1 MTVGDG
7 GAISLSFSVLGPVQ
21 VRRPGGELDLGPRQ
35 QRLILAL
42 LLAAAG
48 RPVSLSGI
56 VEVLWG
62 QHPPSSAV
70 NVLHR
75 YIGAL
80 RRMLEPDLP
89 ARAAGRWLQGDA
101 NGYRMTFEADQL
113 DLLRMRTLTARAR
126 SAAESG
132 HDGEALSLY
141 QDALALWRGPCAGAA
156 ELGASDHL
164 VFTVVDHECADL
176 AREATD
182 LGLRR
187 NDVRG
192 LLPVLRHMAEVRPWD
207 EALQAQLLLALSAD
221 GHQAEAIAL
230 YQDVRHRLAEDL
242 GVDPRDELKTAYQ
255 MVLRAN
261 GTRPVRL
268 DTPTDPAPTAVP
280 APKPS
285 APRVLPAQLP
295 ADLGY
300 FTGRDEARSHALD
313 LIDQALPAQ
322 EATPVLSID
331 GIPGIGKT
339 TLAIHLA
346 HQLATNYPDGQ
357 LYVDLHGF
365 DPEPAVMPPAE
376 ALQGF
381 LNALGIPDSDIPVSD
396 FARAGLYR
404 SILAGRRILIV
415 LDNARNA
422 DQVRP
427 LLPGTPGCLVL
438 ITSRLRL
445 TGLATTHSAHL
456 LTLGVLTLKEA
467 RDFLATRLGARTSAD
482 PEATDEIIERCGR
495 LPLALAVV
503 AGRALAHPDHRM
515 SDIAEELRAEHG
527 SLDGFMGDD
536 LDNNLRAIFSWSYLL
551 LSPDAAHLFRLLAL
565 QLGPDLTIPAIAS
578 LIGAPT
584 PDARRLIGQLVR
596 TGLLTEHSPGRFST
610 HDLVRA
616 YAQELVHRHEDEQ
629 DRRQAVRRLV
639 DHYRRTAHAANRNLN
654 PTVGIDPPEVTGAVV
669 VTELSTPAAA
679 MAWFTVNWPVLKAVV
694 QYRLDDGD
702 ATEAWQLVLSLMQF
716 WQNEGAAHDWAG
728 LTRACLYAVTR
739 AGDDFGRAH
748 MSRGLAGALHLLG
761 DNDAAERH
769 LHEALELFSRLGCLG
784 EQSVVYRN
792 LGMIGLARKNFSST
806 VTYLERAL
814 HMARRAGSST
824 EQVND
829 LTMLGSAYI
838 EMDQHDKA
846 FEILHQGL
854 RIAEEHQ
861 DLRGQGGCRWG
872 LAEYYSATG
881 DLVASLAEWKLT
893 LDISR
898 RVGWLTNIIECL
910 IAVGD
915 TALALGDRA
924 GARAAWQEA
933 LGLLDHRRLPYTAD
947 VKLRLAR
954 LEKAVKI
961 DG

>member
-1 MTVGDG
+1 M
-7 GAISLSFSVLGPVQ
+7 LGPLQ
-21 VRRPGGELDLGPRQ
+21 VRRQDEELDLGPRQ

-42 LLAAAG
+42 LLTGAG
-48 RPVSLSGI
+48 QPVGLGHI
-56 VEVLWG
+56 IELLWG

-70 NVLHR
+70 NIVHR

-80 RRMLEPDLP
+80 RRLLEPGLP
-89 ARAAGRWLQGDA
+89 ARSPGRWLQGDA
-101 NGYRMTFEADQL
+101 NGYRMRVTADQL
-113 DLLRMRTLTARAR
+113 DLLTMRTLAALAR
-126 SAAESG
+126 SQAEAG
-132 HDGEALSLY
+132 HHAEALSHF
-141 QDALALWRGPCAGAA
+141 QMALALWRGPCAGAA
-156 ELGASDHL
+156 DLGALDQPAFS
-164 VFTVVDHECADL
+164 VVDHECAEL

-182 LGLRR
+182 QGLRL
-187 NDVRG
+187 NDIRS
-192 LLPVLRHMAEVRPWD
+192 LLPALRRMAESRPWD

-221 GHQAEAIAL
+221 GHQAEAITL
-230 YQDVRHRLAEDL
+230 YQDVRSRLATEL
-242 GVDPRDELKTAYQ
+242 GVNPGDELRTAYQ
-255 MVLRAN
+255 VVLRPD
-261 GTRPVRL
+261 PVRSGQS
-268 DTPTDPAPTAVP
+268 DPRTASPAASSPIAGPAAPAMM
-280 APKPS
+280 
-285 APRVLPAQLP
+285 LPAQIP
-295 ADLGY
+295 AGPTH
-300 FTGRDEARSHALD
+300 FAGRDDTRRRIFE
-313 LIDQALPAQ
+313 LIDDHDANRTS
-322 EATPVLSID
+322 TPVLSID

-596 TGLLTEHSPGRFST
+596 TGLLTEHAPGRYRT
-610 HDLVRA
+610 HDLIRA
-616 YAQELVHRHEDEQ
+616 YAQELVHRHEDGPG
-629 DRRQAVRRLV
+629 RRQAVRRLM
-639 DHYRRTAHAANRNLN
+639 DHYQRTAYEANQLLMPLPGPGPLDVTDGVVTAELHTPR
-654 PTVGIDPPEVTGAVV
+654 EVMTWFTANWPALRAVV
-669 VTELSTPAAA
+669 RR
-679 MAWFTVNWPVLKAVV
+679 
-694 QYRLDDGD
+694 RLRDGD
-702 ATEAWQLVLSLMQF
+702 TTEAWQLVFSLLQF
-716 WQNEGAAHDWAG
+716 WQNEGVWHEGVA
-728 LTRACLYAVTR
+728 LIRECLPAVVA
-739 AGDDFGRAH
+739 AGDDLGRAH
-748 MSRGLAGALHLLG
+748 MSRALAGGLFLLG
-761 DNDAAERH
+761 DYEAPPH
-769 LHEALELFSRLGCLG
+769 LLHEALELYDTLGRTA
-784 EQSVVYRN
+784 EQTVAYRN
-792 LGMIGLARKNFSST
+792 LAYVSHALKNSEEAVKQAECALRLATSTANWREQTFSLFFIGDVYVQLGRLDDALSHLDQALLIAQEHADS
-806 VTYLERAL
+806 YLLGL
-814 HMARRAGSST
+814 HDWSMADYH
-824 EQVND
+824 E
-829 LTMLGSAYI
+829 
-838 EMDQHDKA
+838 
-846 FEILHQGL
+846 
-854 RIAEEHQ
+854 
-861 DLRGQGGCRWG
+861 
-872 LAEYYSATG
+872 ATG
-881 DLVASLAEWKLT
+881 DLAASLA
-893 LDISR
+893 R
-898 RVGWLTNIIECL
+898 RGRALESLRELGWLVSVVETH
-910 IAVGD
+910 IAWGD
-915 TALALGDRA
+915 TALTLGDQA
-924 GARAAWQEA
+924 GARAAWHEA
-933 LGLLDHRRLPYTAD
+933 LELIGRRRLPQAAE
-947 VKLRLAR
+947 VQAR
-954 LEKAVKI
+954 LTRLDQAADLNVSSS
-961 DG
+961 